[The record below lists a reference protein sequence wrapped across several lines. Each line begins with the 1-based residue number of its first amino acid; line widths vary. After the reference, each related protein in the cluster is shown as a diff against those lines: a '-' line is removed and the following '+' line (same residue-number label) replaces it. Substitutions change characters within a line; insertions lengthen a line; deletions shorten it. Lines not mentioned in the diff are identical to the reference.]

1 MQKIILLNRRANYCE
16 MKKRIP
22 FDIEFLLESI
32 MTESPDRFV
41 LGAAGVEKLEKLGIK
56 RKEMNNS
63 WTDHDAYPFFIEP
76 KDKIV
81 IYRHNATHGSMD
93 KILRYA
99 ARSSAKQNAF
109 EFGYEFSNMQ
119 GDPGFISKAHN
130 SQDCYFHGLNASSLE
145 DVRKYLQKHKS
156 YFKELEIRGD
166 HTSGDGGDESTELA
180 GRIWADKNVV
190 SFWNEKDNV
199 MPYMNQV
206 YSFMKNY
213 NMNLE
218 TALYEFIDSRGFY
231 TYQELT
237 GNLPDDKEK
246 LSPEEIQALKAQKHF
261 KKDKADY
268 SPSFWNRQDKK
279 AAKGFE
285 YPAKAAAAIPA
296 LEGHIKLKDLL
307 KENPDK
313 VDLKG
318 GSGADMKIARY
329 QDNDAVAFFAFP
341 NFAAYYE
348 GGTHTDI
355 INVLYNVYGELKF
368 KITKYADDLK
378 IENSLSDAYSFA
390 KEYMRKSDVHVTDFD
405 GMVRDLQ
412 SGPLKD
418 FFDNENIHSDD
429 DPGGFR
435 TKSGGLSG
443 RLWSRKKIVSFW
455 NVREDVIKK
464 WNMVEQLFSQ
474 SSGKFGKLSDYKVDW
489 LERDIREMPMT
500 PADEISSSSGSDDN
514 QMDFMEKLVG
524 DSPISPEE
532 LKKLQGQLHL
542 LSAKEKK
549 EALLKLG
556 YRNAKY
562 EERAAIADK
571 LGMTV
576 AEFNSIMNVNEN
588 EL

>member
-1 MQKIILLNRRANYCE
+1 

-41 LGAAGVEKLEKLGIK
+41 LGAAGIEKLEKLGIK

-93 KILRYA
+93 KILSYA

-119 GDPGFISKAHN
+119 GDPGFISKAHK

-166 HTSGDGGDESTELA
+166 HTSGSGGDESTELA
-180 GRIWADKNVV
+180 GRIWVDKNVV

-246 LSPEEIQALKAQKHF
+246 LSPEEIQALKSQKHIKITPADQKKF
-261 KKDKADY
+261 KAEFPSHYWRDKG
-268 SPSFWNRQDKK
+268 KK
-279 AAKGFE
+279 AAKGFD
-285 YPAKAAAAIPA
+285 YPAKADAAMPA

-307 KENPDK
+307 KESPDN
-313 VDLKG
+313 VLSIDG
-318 GSGADMKIARY
+318 DFKIAKY
-329 QDNDAVAFFAFP
+329 MDSDAVAFFIYPKFSAI
-341 NFAAYYE
+341 NA
-348 GGTHTDI
+348 GGVHTDI
-355 INVLYNVYGELKF
+355 MEILQYAQETMEY
-368 KITKYADDLK
+368 ITATEGDRRDFYDMVSNRV
-378 IENSLSDAYSFA
+378 IEISDFQA
-390 KEYMRKSDVHVTDFD
+390 MFD
-405 GMVRDLQ
+405 SVS
-412 SGPLKD
+412 SGPLAD
-418 FFDNENIHSDD
+418 FIKAGKVHDDD
-429 DPGGFR
+429 DPGAFR
-435 TKSGGLSG
+435 IKSGGLAG
-443 RLWSRKKIVSFW
+443 RLWYRKKIISFW
-455 NVREDVIKK
+455 NNKSEVIEKWSDVERFYKDFP
-464 WNMVEQLFSQ
+464 N
-474 SSGKFGKLSDYKVDW
+474 KFGSIEEYKVDW
-489 LERDIREMPMT
+489 LDRDVRHGGPFTPASSITAGMKTDVGQTDFLDKLTDEAPIDPEEIKRIQRELHMMT
-500 PADEISSSSGSDDN
+500 P
-514 QMDFMEKLVG
+514 
-524 DSPISPEE
+524 
-532 LKKLQGQLHL
+532 
-542 LSAKEKK
+542 KEKK
-549 EALLKLG
+549 KALEKLG
-556 YRNAKY
+556 AKNTKTID
-562 EERAAIADK
+562 IANK
-571 LGMTV
+571 LGMSV
-576 AEFNSIMNVNEN
+576 AEFNHIMNVNEAN
-588 EL
+588 TSE

>member
-1 MQKIILLNRRANYCE
+1 VRKIILLNQRANYCK

-93 KILRYA
+93 KILSYA

-119 GDPGFISKAHN
+119 GDPGFTSKAHN
-130 SQDCYFHGLNASSLE
+130 SQDCYFHGLNE
-145 DVRKYLQKHKS
+145 GVRKYLQKHKS

-166 HTSGDGGDESTELA
+166 HTSGSGGDESTELA
-180 GRIWADKNVV
+180 GRIWVDKNVV
-190 SFWNEKDNV
+190 SFWNEKDKV

-246 LSPEEIQALKAQKHF
+246 LSPEEIQALKSQKHF
-261 KKDKADY
+261 KKNKADY

-285 YPAKAAAAIPA
+285 YPAKAAAAMPA

-307 KENPDK
+307 KESPDK
-313 VDLKG
+313 VLSVDG
-318 GSGADMKIARY
+318 EFKIAKY
-329 QDNDAVAFFAFP
+329 MDSDAVAFFIYPKFSAI
-341 NFAAYYE
+341 NA
-348 GGTHTDI
+348 GGVHTDI
-355 INVLYNVYGELKF
+355 MEILQYAHENMEY
-368 KITKYADDLK
+368 ITATEEDKRDFYDMVSNRV
-378 IENSLSDAYSFA
+378 IEISDFQA
-390 KEYMRKSDVHVTDFD
+390 MFD
-405 GMVRDLQ
+405 SVS
-412 SGPLKD
+412 SGPLAD
-418 FFDNENIHSDD
+418 FIKSGKVHDDD
-429 DPGGFR
+429 DPGAFR
-435 TKSGGLSG
+435 IKSGGLAG
-443 RLWSRKKIVSFW
+443 RLWYRKKIISFW
-455 NVREDVIKK
+455 NNKSEVIEK
-464 WNMVEQLFSQ
+464 WDYVERLYKDFPN
-474 SSGKFGKLSDYKVDW
+474 KFGNIEEYKVDW
-489 LERDIREMPMT
+489 LERDVRNGGPLTPASSITAGMKTDVGQTDFLDKLTGEAPIDPEEIKRIQRELHMMT
-500 PADEISSSSGSDDN
+500 P
-514 QMDFMEKLVG
+514 
-524 DSPISPEE
+524 
-532 LKKLQGQLHL
+532 
-542 LSAKEKK
+542 KEKK
-549 EALLKLG
+549 KALEKLG
-556 YRNAKY
+556 AKNTKTID
-562 EERAAIADK
+562 IANK
-571 LGMTV
+571 LGMSV
-576 AEFNSIMNVNEN
+576 AEFNHIMNVNEAN
-588 EL
+588 TSE